1 MPAPFR
7 RLAAVAEAEPLLLR
21 TLSAE
26 AVSLVVAPPP
36 WGSGRRPPPSPDP
49 AEMGGG
55 GDERE
60 EARAAAAARVAM
72 MDRSRV
78 LGSYIRAG
86 RQKQRELGRRLGKES
101 RHWRQW
107 CRLH

>member
-60 EARAAAAARVAM
+60 SEEAAAARVAM
-72 MDRSRV
+72 MDISRV
-78 LGSYIRAG
+78 LGSYFRAG
-86 RQKQRELGRRLGKES
+86 RQKQRELSRRLV
-101 RHWRQW
+101 R
-107 CRLH
+107 

>member
-1 MPAPFR
+1 MRRVPAPFR

-60 EARAAAAARVAM
+60 EARAAPRWI
-72 MDRSRV
+72 D
-78 LGSYIRAG
+78 L
-86 RQKQRELGRRLGKES
+86 E
-101 RHWRQW
+101 
-107 CRLH
+107 C